1 MVPAYWEKAR
11 KELIKS
17 DKILARIIKSY
28 PDQTLRKKSTAFATL
43 LRAIVGQQISVKA
56 ADSIWL
62 RLIALTGGTRPSDIL
77 RISAQEYRIVGL
89 SAQKSQ
95 YILDLAQHF
104 ETGSI
109 NPRRFRFLDD
119 EELIKQLISVKGIGR
134 WTAEMFLIFNL
145 QRPDI
150 LPLQDIGLIRAIEKY
165 YFEGQRVSNAQIIEV
180 SSLWAPWRSVATW
193 YLWRSLDPVP
203 VEY

>member
-1 MVPAYWEKAR
+1 MVPAYWERAKT
-11 KELIKS
+11 ELIKS
-17 DKILARIIKSY
+17 DKTLARIIKSY
-28 PDQTLRKKSTAFATL
+28 PDQTLRKKNTAFATL

-62 RLIALTGGTRPSDIL
+62 RFIALTGGTRPGDIL
-77 RISAQEYRIVGL
+77 RISPQAYRTVGL
-89 SAQKSQ
+89 STQKSQ

-104 ETGSI
+104 ENGSI

-119 EELIKQLISVKGIGR
+119 EELIKELIAVKGIGR

-165 YFEGQRVSNAQIIEV
+165 YFDGEKVSNAQIIEI